1 MKAEGFKC
9 DVFRIRK
16 KLKKI
21 KEKRTQRGVDGCRWK
36 GALRRLRE
44 RERDRERESFH
55 LAFSVIF
62 DFDAGRASSLQRHRF
77 FKREKRERE
86 RADVA

>member
-1 MKAEGFKC
+1 MSSHVKAEGFKC

-36 GALRRLRE
+36 GALRRVRE
-44 RERDRERESFH
+44 RER
-55 LAFSVIF
+55 
-62 DFDAGRASSLQRHRF
+62 
-77 FKREKRERE
+77 
-86 RADVA
+86 

>member
-1 MKAEGFKC
+1 MSSHVKAEGFKC

-44 RERDRERESFH
+44 RERE
-55 LAFSVIF
+55 
-62 DFDAGRASSLQRHRF
+62 
-77 FKREKRERE
+77 RERE
-86 RADVA
+86 RKISFGF